1 MRLQL
6 KCEFPMLQPIVCLV
20 DGLSKIIFYMK
31 TIVVFIVG
39 LLIATAWAQ
48 VDHTHGIVWL
58 PNSIGT
64 LNGSGYHGAS
74 YQMGLRPDG
83 VVVWRWSPYH

>member
-1 MRLQL
+1 MRLRL
-6 KCEFPMLQPIVCLV
+6 KYEFPTLQPIVCLV
-20 DGLSKIIFYMK
+20 DGLSKIILYMK

-39 LLIATAWAQ
+39 FLIATAWAQ
-48 VDHTHGIVWL
+48 VDHAHGTVWL

-64 LNGSGYHGAS
+64 LNGRHN
-74 YQMGLRPDG
+74 YQMGLRDEG